1 MVTEIL
7 PEPSTWLQRTAKSLF
22 RRSIVHL
29 PALHAAPQQPG
40 ESLSLA
46 GAAAC
51 ARSELAVALCDPFT
65 PFEFMGA
72 AIVSTFAAGFTI
84 EA

>member
-7 PEPSTWLQRTAKSLF
+7 PELSTWLQRTAKSLF

-29 PALHAAPQQPG
+29 PALHAAPQQARRESRLQVRLPG
-40 ESLSLA
+40 
-46 GAAAC
+46 